1 MNAAALILAAG
12 ASSRLHTPKQ
22 LVRFRGESLLRHA
35 ARAALGSRCRDII
48 VVTGAHGERCAS
60 EVRGMPVTVRHNP
73 RWADGLSSSIR
84 AGMAVVAERVCL
96 PECVVLLVCDQ
107 PHLEAGLINC
117 LLEMHAV
124 AGCGI
129 VASRYA
135 ETLGVPALFA
145 ANYYPALTALEGDRG
160 ARQLFQQFEDDCAAV
175 PFPCGEVDIDTPAD
189 LELVSL
195 PRR

>member
-22 LVRFRGESLLRHA
+22 FVRFQGESLLRHA
-35 ARAALGSRCRDII
+35 ARVALGSRCCDVI
-48 VVTGAHGERCAS
+48 VVTGAHGARCAA
-60 EVRGMPVTVRHNP
+60 EVRGMPVTIRYNP
-73 RWADGLSSSIR
+73 QWADGISSSIR
-84 AGMAVVAERVCL
+84 AGLAVVAERTCL

-107 PHLEAGLINC
+107 PHLEADQINR

-129 VASRYA
+129 VASKYA

-145 ANYYPALTALEGDRG
+145 ANYYPALTALRGDRG
-160 ARQLFQQFEDDCAAV
+160 ARQLFWQYDYDCAAV
-175 PFPCGEVDIDTPAD
+175 PFPFGEVDIDTPAD
-189 LELVSL
+189 LELVGHHVE
-195 PRR
+195 